1 MPPIKKYRTIF
12 HYNNHFFLPVKL
24 YSNFNFYDF
33 ELKINNKNS
42 CKSIDGSLTK
52 IHFHDQLNISLQ
64 FFDIFRERKRE
75 KLSKKIRNIRKY
87 IKLTWRDRGW
97 NNFPPFFVMG
107 REPFARHSRNSKKI
121 HRDLRN
127 GGGWNGAWH
136 YSPSPRAFLPA
147 NSSQE
152 LMHFN

>member
-64 FFDIFRERKRE
+64 FFDIFKERKCE

-97 NNFPPFFVMG
+97 NNFPPFFVASLLHGIAEIRKKFIAIHEMEG
-107 REPFARHSRNSKKI
+107 DETARDTILHLPVLFYPRT
-121 HRDLRN
+121 LRK
-127 GGGWNGAWH
+127 
-136 YSPSPRAFLPA
+136 S
-147 NSSQE
+147 
-152 LMHFN
+152 